1 MKRLTLFFWGRSV
14 LLGCVLAGL
23 VGTARAQL
31 SDTPTVV
38 SQNFDITAST
48 LRQTTPALMMSMGT
62 GRNLTFR
69 LDESATLTDRTI
81 AGLEANIV
89 PKRMKLSS
97 ITVYD
102 TAGTLSPNRFESAP
116 VTLYKV
122 DGAVQVAT
130 ATSMSRGSET
140 VTLPTEGGMVAAVPV
155 TFTFSSEVSV
165 ETGVSYSLA
174 FNWKELSVL
183 PAVLAYPSES
193 LKDIALPGVSL
204 DGSTGGGYVPHV
216 RFQGTAYIHRFIL
229 PVKKVEGTESTS
241 LKGLLEQA
249 AEAAKKELAG
259 LLGGSDADAVVLVA
273 ELSEGAGLTMDTAVT
288 EGVAFVAASYYATKS
303 LVDHGLESTS
313 VPTITF
319 ASDVTVTGPFTVRGG
334 TLTGSSE
341 PMAAE
346 LRLAGDTTAWLPTD
360 FMLRADLR
368 LDCPVPKTGEGNWFA
383 SHPITIAS
391 GRRLVLDHSNYT
403 EEQLPDVTF
412 ASADSTLVLAGQN
425 QDSSKTDIPEKY
437 RAVLRNSSGVIALGR
452 NATIAPDPNAGTAI
466 EVGYNGLTHTLAL
479 LAPEAT
485 LTFPKAVSLGNG
497 EGSSGTLYQ
506 HIGTI
511 KGVDGA
517 LPGITF
523 ASGGY
528 GAFRQDAGEAMLGK
542 VEIASGAEALFRV
555 GDGIDHDGDHGTL
568 TAATSVESLT
578 AQSAGAAATV
588 EVLADGRFEIR
599 TLSLNG
605 AIPGMTL
612 RGGTLAATLGATA
625 QATFGPYGIG
635 QDGVPESEAETLHV
649 VGGGTLDGNG
659 GTLTLSA
666 VSGNGT
672 LTASGKVAIET
683 LYNYDGTVQ
692 ALKDSSDKTGY
703 NHLELSRI
711 LGSTGT
717 VTVGYLGYRKTE
729 NKNEDDDAAAL
740 AAVTKA
746 AADYYGTLAFTDQY
760 ANTLDFSVLRDV
772 IDFPYALD
780 FSKMTQ
786 GIITM
791 RLDQYVGATVRWP
804 ANCEN
809 ITFNLIESGAYGGE
823 AVIPTFPGKIN
834 FVRYKGDGTGT
845 LEGVPSCVVTPNE
858 NGVTSDVTWNPSFTG
873 QGAWIDVEF
882 DGTSKNTGWFT
893 LKGEHGEVDDALY
906 NGLLLGNGT
915 NYGPDN
921 ARRQVVMTDQE
932 GEVGYVKG
940 VFVET
945 GHPVSK
951 GVKLY
956 SRPYVSYSSLT
967 YPEAFSVVLRVM
979 TPNVGKKCIL
989 QLGANHTSDK
999 AGSVNGK
1006 TDSLVFATG
1015 DSGNHLV
1022 VWLVRGNA
1030 GKTAMTEVAEARL
1043 SNATEAAHVV
1053 SVVFDGQTF
1062 RTYLD
1067 GALLTTYTPTK
1078 TVELGTGLQV
1088 GAMLGQEDTTG
1099 DQSVGFVNRAIWAEL
1114 GPIEETDGT
1123 IPNYTSG
1130 VLDYIRFYKG
1140 VLTDKAMEEL
1150 TKASPPVLE
1159 NVRFVRDVPGL
1170 SDFGLWVG
1178 NEQNK
1183 PWTKET
1189 WNGSAWVSDGTY
1201 AEPEE
1206 GAEIRLRVTASGEH
1220 LLQVNVARDTTNRFY
1235 STDRLYPTLVVEP
1248 KEGTTAAG
1256 TVRLVPVGV
1265 ESAEYENTPSQGT
1278 SWITGNAW
1286 YTKLATEDDAQTGAT
1301 FHYGR
1306 LRFLGGAEDPIHDD
1320 TTITNFYGAGYLLP
1334 SGTMG
1339 VTGIFDAGV
1348 CWFSE
1353 LAPFYLKVTGETQP
1367 NVLRLVAGLSLT
1379 RGVDDESRTWQLTG
1393 PVTVEGTS
1401 PDGTDPVQGNANAVS
1416 EQLSQDVW
1424 VAKAS
1429 DAAKWTFFDRT
1440 LTEGGETNGNGATKG
1455 LFAQG
1460 LQTPGRLYLDLTDEA
1475 SKTQYQGNQAFS
1487 AQKWY
1492 RYGYPGA
1499 GTATPSGMEP
1509 KEASENDFAL
1519 AIAFQVRLPED
1530 ATVATLNMDKVP
1542 EATVQTFF
1550 VEPAA
1555 APTDGGVAP
1564 TLSLK
1569 STGTTQLAIQKS
1581 VIVRTPLDV
1590 SNVGTGE
1597 AKDSLALAQG
1607 VEIHRGD
1614 ALDGKYY
1621 GAYISGNQT
1630 FNWPLG
1636 VSSVPRLEVASGG
1649 LVTLSGPQDLRKYQ
1663 TVLAVGEG
1671 ATLRQADAGNTL
1683 RAAGME
1689 LGKGATFAFNSTA
1702 TDGGEGAAVVGV
1714 QLDGNLTLTGN
1725 ATLRSEVAGN
1735 TVFSAAAFRGPV
1747 PTGDE
1752 TWAAG
1757 ATLTLD
1763 VTNSATTW
1771 RIPTVDWANLGLTKA
1786 GPGTVTFSG
1795 GVSTPPTVAG
1805 MVSVNEGKLCVAPA
1819 AATAEDSSESAT
1831 HSGPGIGHRGLHV
1844 AAGATL
1850 AKTDETASE
1859 SAEHVLACIP
1869 NGQTLS
1875 GAGTIDG
1882 FLRLCEGATFDASEC
1897 VTKPLTV
1904 TKGLAVAGNAGAN
1917 ITVALPEGYEARQPF
1932 FEVGRSESHARR
1944 RLKSMKGADQ
1954 WDTVAKIEGGTT
1966 VYYAQPAGIPRPE
1979 SPTDGSTDYDVA
1991 FAEQIVR
1998 YYRGDNAAYL
2008 GAAYA
2013 LTQAGNYRLNEEEI
2027 VNAFRCFEGVWTFD
2041 HEKAEEA
2048 GQAEGVTY
2056 VDAQN
2061 FYMAYEFGISRVT
2074 VAPVEGLS
2082 DHALYVIAEVKVVQK
2097 VTEQWPNLERGL
2109 TRTAAFAPG
2118 VTFELYGHRPGAA
2131 ATTAEGST
2139 SMPPHKDFTD
2149 YVKFDGVVEL
2159 SAFNGGPLA
2168 AEQTRSGATRWFA
2181 IPYTEENFPQRTTTS
2196 LKVKVIPPATSQ
2208 EEVAARLLRA
2218 RDAR

>member
-23 VGTARAQL
+23 AGMTRAQL
-31 SDTPTVV
+31 SETPTVV
-38 SQNFDITAST
+38 SQDFDITAST

-102 TAGTLSPNRFESAP
+102 TAGTLIPERFESTP
-116 VTLYKV
+116 VTLYK
-122 DGAVQVAT
+122 DGETGPVVT
-130 ATSMSRGSET
+130 ATGMERGQET

-165 ETGVSYSLA
+165 EMGVRYSLA
-174 FNWKELSVL
+174 FNWKESSVL
-183 PAVLAYPSES
+183 PAVLAYPSEI
-193 LKDIALPGVSL
+193 LGDIALPGVSL

-216 RFQGTAYIHRFIL
+216 RFTGTAYIHRFIL

-273 ELSEGAGLTMDTAVT
+273 ELYEGAGLTMDTAVT

-319 ASDVTVTGPFTVRGG
+319 ASDVMVTGPFTVRGG

-452 NATIAPDPNAGTAI
+452 NATIAPDPNAGTTI

-485 LTFPKAVSLGNG
+485 LTFPKTVSLGNG

-511 KGVDGA
+511 GGVVDGEF
-517 LPGITF
+517 PGIMF

-568 TAATSVESLT
+568 TATTSVESLG
-578 AQSAGAAATV
+578 AQRAGAAATV
-588 EVLADGRFEIR
+588 EVFSDGRLEIGN
-599 TLSLNG
+599 LSLNG

-612 RGGTLAATLGATA
+612 RGGTLAATMGATA
-625 QATFGPYGIG
+625 QATFGPYDIG

-649 VGGGTLDGNG
+649 VGGGMLDGNG
-659 GTLTLSA
+659 GSLTLSA
-666 VSGNGT
+666 VSGNGE
-672 LTASGKVAIET
+672 LTAKGQVTIET
-683 LYNYDGTVQ
+683 LWAYDGTVQ
-692 ALKDSSDKTGY
+692 AERSETGA
-703 NHLELSRI
+703 NKLTIEKI

-717 VTVGYLGYRKTE
+717 VTVGYLGYRKDGGA
-729 NKNEDDDAAAL
+729 DDDAAAL
-740 AAVTKA
+740 EAVTKA
-746 AADYYGTLAFTDQY
+746 AAGYRGTLAFTDQY

-780 FSKMTQ
+780 FSQMTT
-786 GIITM
+786 GTITM
-791 RLDQYVGATVRWP
+791 RLDQYVGTTVRWP
-804 ANCEN
+804 ADCSK

-823 AVIPTFPGKIN
+823 AVIPTFPGTIHFK
-834 FVRYKGDGTGT
+834 RYNPQGGGL
-845 LEGVPSCVVTPNE
+845 LEADVPVTVTPNE

-915 NYGPDN
+915 NHSGQ
-921 ARRQVVMTDQE
+921 QVVMTDE
-932 GEVGYVKG
+932 ENAVGYVKG

-989 QLGANHTSDK
+989 QLGANHTSDG

-1015 DSGNHLV
+1015 NSGNHLV
-1022 VWLVRGNA
+1022 VWLVRGNSET
-1030 GKTAMTEVAEARL
+1030 GAMTKVAEAEL
-1043 SNATEAAHVV
+1043 ANATTAAHVV
-1053 SVVFDGQTF
+1053 SVVFDGQKF

-1067 GALLTTYTPTK
+1067 GALLTTYTPDTA
-1078 TVELGTGLQV
+1078 VELGTGLQV

-1114 GPIEETDGT
+1114 GPVEETDSS
-1123 IPNYTSG
+1123 IPNYTCG

-1159 NVRFVRDVPGL
+1159 NVRFVRDVPGS

-1189 WNGSAWVSDGTY
+1189 WNGSTWTTGDTY

-1206 GAEIRLRVTASGEH
+1206 GAEIRLRVTEAGVH
-1220 LLQVNVARDTTNRFY
+1220 LLQVNVARDTMNRFY
-1235 STDRLYPTLVVEP
+1235 STDRLYSTLVVEP
-1248 KEGTTAAG
+1248 KAGAAAG

-1265 ESAEYENTPSQGT
+1265 TSADYEEKPDATA
-1278 SWITGNAW
+1278 WITNNEW
-1286 YTKLATEDDAQTGAT
+1286 YTTPATKDDAQAGAT

-1306 LRFLGGAEDPIHDD
+1306 LRFLGGAKDPIHAD
-1320 TTITNFYGAGYLLP
+1320 TTISNFYGAGYLLP
-1334 SGTMG
+1334 SGTTG

-1353 LAPFYLKVTGETQP
+1353 LAPFYLKATGETQP
-1367 NVLRLVAGLSLT
+1367 NVLQLVAGLSLT

-1393 PVTVEGTS
+1393 PVTVEGTQPS
-1401 PDGTDPVQGNANAVS
+1401 EADPVQGNTVVAETA
-1416 EQLSQDVW
+1416 QASQDVW
-1424 VAKAS
+1424 VAAAS

-1440 LTEGGETNGNGATKG
+1440 LTEGGETNGNGETKG

-1475 SKTQYQGNQAFS
+1475 SKEVYQKSQAFS

-1509 KEASENDFAL
+1509 KEASESDFDL

-1530 ATVATLNMDKVP
+1530 ATLNMDDVP
-1542 EATVQTFF
+1542 TATVQTFF

-1555 APTDGGVAP
+1555 TAPADGAVAP

-1569 STGTTQLAIQKS
+1569 SDGTTQLAIQKS

-1590 SNVGTGE
+1590 SNVSESTRNP
-1597 AKDSLALAQG
+1597 DSLALVSG

-1614 ALDGKYY
+1614 AMDDGKYY
-1621 GAYISGNQT
+1621 GAYITGNQT
-1630 FNWPLG
+1630 FDWPLG
-1636 VSSVPRLEVASGG
+1636 VSSVPRLEVAPHGE
-1649 LVTLSGPQDLRKYQ
+1649 VTLSGPQDLRTYP
-1663 TVLAVGEG
+1663 TVLVVGKY

-1689 LGKGATFAFNSTA
+1689 LGEGATFAFKSTA

-1725 ATLRSEVAGN
+1725 ATLSSEAAGN
-1735 TVFSAAAFRGPV
+1735 TVFSAVAFRGPV

-1771 RIPTVDWANLGLTKA
+1771 RIPTVAWENLGLTKT

-1831 HSGPGIGHRGLHV
+1831 HSGPGIGHRGLFV

-1869 NGQTLS
+1869 NGQRLS

-1882 FLRLCEGATFDASEC
+1882 FLRLCEGATFDAAEC
-1897 VTKPLTV
+1897 KKDGQPHPLTV

-1917 ITVALPEGYEARQPF
+1917 ITVALPEDYEAPQPF

-1954 WDTVAKIEGGTT
+1954 WDTVAKIEGDTT

-1979 SPTDGSTDYDVA
+1979 SPTDGSTDYDAA

-2097 VTEQWPNLERGL
+2097 VNEQWSKLERGL
-2109 TRTAAFAPG
+2109 NRTAAFAPG
-2118 VTFELYGHRPGAA
+2118 VTFELWGHRPGAA
-2131 ATTAEGST
+2131 VTTAEGST
-2139 SMPPHKDFTD
+2139 STPPHKDFTD

-2159 SAFNGGPLA
+2159 ESFDGGPK
-2168 AEQTRSGATRWFA
+2168 TDGTRWFA

>member
-14 LLGCVLAGL
+14 LLGCALAGL
-23 VGTARAQL
+23 AGTARAQL
-31 SDTPTVV
+31 SDAPTVV

-48 LRQTTPALMMSMGT
+48 LRQTTPALMMSLGAE
-62 GRNLTFR
+62 RNLTLR

-102 TAGTLSPNRFESAP
+102 TAGTLIPERFESTP
-116 VTLYKV
+116 VTLYK
-122 DGAVQVAT
+122 DGETGPVAT
-130 ATSMSRGSET
+130 ATGMKRGQEA

-165 ETGVSYSLA
+165 ETGVRYSLA
-174 FNWKELSVL
+174 FNWKESSVL
-183 PAVLAYPSES
+183 PAVLAYPSEI
-193 LKDIALPGVSL
+193 LGDIALPGVSL

-216 RFQGTAYIHRFIL
+216 RFTGTAYIHRFIL
-229 PVKKVEGTESTS
+229 PVKNGGMSLGT
-241 LKGLLEQA
+241 
-249 AEAAKKELAG
+249 
-259 LLGGSDADAVVLVA
+259 LLGQAMEAGKSLTDYVRDSNADAVVLVA

-303 LVDHGLESTS
+303 LVDHGLESTT

-334 TLTGSSE
+334 TPTGSSE

-368 LDCPVPKTGEGNWFA
+368 LDCPVPKTEGGWFA

-403 EEQLPDVTF
+403 EEQLPDVAF

-425 QDSSKTDIPEKY
+425 QDPGATDIPEKY

-479 LAPEAT
+479 LAPKAT

-528 GAFRQDAGEAMLGK
+528 GAFRQDAGEARLGK
-542 VEIASGAEALFRV
+542 VEVASGAEALFRV
-555 GDGIDHDGDHGTL
+555 GDGIDRDDDHTSL
-568 TAATSVESLT
+568 TATTSVERLT

-588 EVLADGRFEIR
+588 EVLSDGRLEIGN
-599 TLSLNG
+599 LSLNR
-605 AIPGMTL
+605 AIPGMIL
-612 RGGTLAATLGATA
+612 RGGTLAATKGAAA
-625 QATFGPYGIG
+625 QATFGQNSI
-635 QDGVPESEAETLHV
+635 PESEAETLHV

-666 VSGNGT
+666 VSGNGE
-672 LTASGKVAIET
+672 LTARGQVTIET
-683 LYNYDGTVQ
+683 LYNYDGIVQ
-692 ALKDSSDKTGY
+692 AEGADSSKLTI
-703 NHLELSRI
+703 EKI

-717 VTVGYLGYRKTE
+717 VTVGYLGYKTPAGA
-729 NKNEDDDAAAL
+729 DDDAAAL
-740 AAVTKA
+740 AAVTA
-746 AADYYGTLAFTDQY
+746 AAAGYRGTLAFTEQY

-780 FSKMTQ
+780 FSQMTT

-791 RLDQYVGATVRWP
+791 RLDQYVGTTVRWP

-823 AVIPTFPGKIN
+823 AVIPTFPGTIHFK
-834 FVRYKGDGTGT
+834 RYNPQGGGL
-845 LEGVPSCVVTPNE
+845 LEADIPVTVTPNE

-882 DGTSKNTGWFT
+882 NGTSKNTGWFS

-915 NYGPDN
+915 NHSGK
-921 ARRQVVMTDQE
+921 QVVMTDE
-932 GEVGYVKG
+932 ENAVGYVKG

-1022 VWLVRGNA
+1022 VWLVRGNS
-1030 GKTAMTEVAEARL
+1030 GKEAMTKVAEVELA
-1043 SNATEAAHVV
+1043 NATTAAHVV

-1067 GALLTTYTPTK
+1067 GALLTTYTPDTA
-1078 TVELGTGLQV
+1078 VELGTGLQV

-1099 DQSVGFVNRAIWAEL
+1099 DQSAGFVNRAIWAEL

-1220 LLQVNVARDTTNRFY
+1220 LLQVNVERDTTNRFY

-1320 TTITNFYGAGYLLP
+1320 TTITDFHGAGYLLP

-1475 SKTQYQGNQAFS
+1475 SKEVYQKSQAFS

-1542 EATVQTFF
+1542 TAKVQTFF

-1555 APTDGGVAP
+1555 APAGDAP

-1569 STGTTQLAIQKS
+1569 SDGTTQLAIQKS

-1590 SNVGTGE
+1590 SNVGTGA
-1597 AKDSLALAQG
+1597 AKDSLALARG

-1614 ALDGKYY
+1614 AMEGKYY

-1630 FNWPLG
+1630 FDWPLG
-1636 VSSVPRLEVASGG
+1636 VSSVPRLEVASDG

-1689 LGKGATFAFNSTA
+1689 LGEGATFAFDSTA
-1702 TDGGEGAAVVGV
+1702 TDGGEGAAVMGV

-1771 RIPTVDWANLGLTKA
+1771 RIPTVDWANLGLTKT
-1786 GPGTVTFSG
+1786 GPGTVTFFG
-1795 GVSTPPTVAG
+1795 RVSTPPTVAG
-1805 MVSVNEGKLCVAPA
+1805 KVSVNEGKLCVAPA

-1831 HSGPGIGHRGLHV
+1831 HSGPGFGHRGLFV

-1917 ITVALPEGYEARQPF
+1917 ITVALPEGYEAPQPF

-1966 VYYAQPAGIPRPE
+1966 VYYAQRAGMPRPKD
-1979 SPTDGSTDYDVA
+1979 PTDGSTEYDAA
-1991 FAEQIVR
+1991 FATQMIR

-2013 LTQAGNYRLNEEEI
+2013 FTQAGNYRLNEEEI

-2041 HEKAEEA
+2041 HEKAEGA
-2048 GQAEGVTY
+2048 GQAGSVTY

-2074 VAPVEGLS
+2074 VAPVSELS
-2082 DHALYVIAEVKVVQK
+2082 KTDDDLYVIAEVTVKQK
-2097 VTEQWPNLERGL
+2097 VTEQWPNLARGL
-2109 TRTAAFAPG
+2109 NRTAAFAPG
-2118 VTFELYGHRPGAA
+2118 VAFELWGHRPGAA
-2131 ATTAEGST
+2131 GTTAEGST

-2159 SAFNGGPLA
+2159 ESFDGGPK
-2168 AEQTRSGATRWFA
+2168 TDGTRWFA

-2208 EEVAARLLRA
+2208 EEAAARLLRA
-2218 RDAR
+2218 REAR

>member
-1 MKRLTLFFWGRSV
+1 MRRSMVGFWRRSV
-14 LLGCVLAGL
+14 LLGCALAGL
-23 VGTARAQL
+23 AGMARAQL
-31 SDTPTVV
+31 SETPTVV
-38 SQNFDITAST
+38 SQGFDITAST
-48 LRQTTPALMMSMGT
+48 LRQTTPALMMSLGA

-69 LDESATLTDRTI
+69 LDESVTLTDRTI

-102 TAGTLSPNRFESAP
+102 TAGTLIPERFGSTP
-116 VTLYKV
+116 VTLHK
-122 DGAVQVAT
+122 DGETGPVAT
-130 ATSMSRGSET
+130 ATGMERGQEA

-165 ETGVSYSLA
+165 ETEVRYSLA
-174 FNWKELSVL
+174 FNWKESSVL
-183 PAVLAYPSES
+183 PAVLAYPSKS
-193 LKDIALPGVSL
+193 LGDIALPGVSL
-204 DGSTGGGYVPHV
+204 EGSTGGGYVPHV
-216 RFQGTAYIHRFIL
+216 RFEGTAYIHRFIL
-229 PVKKVEGTESTS
+229 PVKNGGMSLGT
-241 LKGLLEQA
+241 
-249 AEAAKKELAG
+249 
-259 LLGGSDADAVVLVA
+259 LLGQAMGEGKSLTDYVKDSKADAVVLVA
-273 ELSEGAGLTMDTAVT
+273 ELSEDAGLTMDVEVP
-288 EGVAFVAASYYATKS
+288 EGVAVVAASYYATKS
-303 LVDHGLESTS
+303 LVDHGLESTT

-319 ASDVTVTGPFTVRGG
+319 APDVTVTGPFTVRGG
-334 TLTGSSE
+334 TPTGSSE
-341 PMAAE
+341 PMVAE

-368 LDCPVPKTGEGNWFA
+368 LDCPVPKTEGGWFA
-383 SHPITIAS
+383 SHSITIAS

-412 ASADSTLVLAGQN
+412 ASADSTLVLAGQD

-452 NATIAPDPNAGTAI
+452 NATIAPDPNTGTDD
-466 EVGYNGLTHTLAL
+466 ELRVGYNGLTHTLAL
-479 LAPEAT
+479 LAPGAT

-528 GAFRQDAGEAMLGK
+528 GAFRQDAGEARLGK

-555 GDGIDHDGDHGTL
+555 GDGIDRDDDHTSL
-568 TAATSVESLT
+568 TATTSVERLT

-588 EVLADGRFEIR
+588 EVFSDGRLEIGN
-599 TLSLNG
+599 LSLNR
-605 AIPGMTL
+605 AIPGMIL
-612 RGGTLAATLGATA
+612 RGGTLAATKGAA
-625 QATFGPYGIG
+625 EATFGPYGIG

-659 GTLTLSA
+659 DTLTLSA
-666 VSGNGT
+666 VSGNGE
-672 LTASGKVAIET
+672 LTARGQVTIET
-683 LYNYDGTVQ
+683 LYNYDGIVQ
-692 ALKDSSDKTGY
+692 AEGADPSKLTIEK
-703 NHLELSRI
+703 I

-717 VTVGYLGYRKTE
+717 VTVGYLGYKTPAGA
-729 NKNEDDDAAAL
+729 DDDAAAL
-740 AAVTKA
+740 AAVTA
-746 AADYYGTLAFTDQY
+746 AAAGYRGTLAFTEQY

-780 FSKMTQ
+780 FSQMTT
-786 GIITM
+786 GTITM
-791 RLDQYVGATVRWP
+791 RLDQYVGTTVRWP

-823 AVIPTFPGKIN
+823 AVIPTFPGTIHFK
-834 FVRYKGDGTGT
+834 RYNPQGGGLLDAD
-845 LEGVPSCVVTPNE
+845 VPVTVTPNE

-882 DGTSKNTGWFT
+882 NGTSKNTGWFT
-893 LKGEHGEVDDALY
+893 LKGREGADNPDLY

-915 NYGPDN
+915 NHNGE
-921 ARRQVVMTDQE
+921 QIVMNGTSGQT
-932 GEVGYVKG
+932 GYMANM
-940 VFVET
+940 FAET
-945 GHPVSK
+945 GHPVSQ
-951 GVKLY
+951 GANFGT
-956 SRPYVSYSSLT
+956 RPYVSASSFE
-967 YPEAFSVVLRVM
+967 YPEQWSAAFRFT
-979 TPNVGKKCIL
+979 TPNKGNTCLVAL
-989 QLGANHTSDK
+989 
-999 AGSVNGK
+999 GSVYDLIANQS
-1006 TDSLVFATG
+1006 TSHTRALVFATG
-1015 DSGNHLV
+1015 ETGNQVEL
-1022 VWLVRGNA
+1022 WDIRGNSSD
-1030 GKTAMTEVAEARL
+1030 AMGDPIATIDLA
-1043 SNATEAAHVV
+1043 NATSAYHIY
-1053 SVVFDGQTF
+1053 SVTCDGETVKL
-1062 RTYLD
+1062 YLD
-1067 GALLTTYTPTK
+1067 GAFLMSYDYKDTSNLPYGRGLQLGALMGGEGQVNDTIWNKCLPVGREYGARENWWSTP
-1078 TVELGTGLQV
+1078 LGTEV
-1088 GAMLGQEDTTG
+1088 FSEDG
-1099 DQSVGFVNRAIWAEL
+1099 
-1114 GPIEETDGT
+1114 
-1123 IPNYTSG
+1123 G
-1130 VLDYIRFYKG
+1130 VIDYVRFYKG

-1150 TKASPPVLE
+1150 AREAPSIVE
-1159 NVRFVRDVPGL
+1159 NVRFVRDVPGNS
-1170 SDFGLWVG
+1170 SDWVDYT
-1178 NEQNK
+1178 NN
-1183 PWTKET
+1183 PWTKQ
-1189 WNGSAWVSDGTY
+1189 AWEDGQWRTTSEGVG
-1201 AEPEE
+1201 EPEE
-1206 GAEIRLRVTASGEH
+1206 GAEIVLNVTDSGSH
-1220 LLQVNVARDTTNRFY
+1220 ILKVNVTLDKPHLFYKRDRFY
-1235 STDRLYPTLVVEP
+1235 GAL
-1248 KEGTTAAG
+1248 TTQGSG
-1256 TVRLVPVGV
+1256 TVRLEPCEGWMSETVTDAGSTDWMYGFLRFTGGKNDSVNGQTDSRYLAAYIGTPTQLDGGVVRLAWDGV
-1265 ESAEYENTPSQGT
+1265 EIA
-1278 SWITGNAW
+1278 
-1286 YTKLATEDDAQTGAT
+1286 
-1301 FHYGR
+1301 
-1306 LRFLGGAEDPIHDD
+1306 
-1320 TTITNFYGAGYLLP
+1320 
-1334 SGTMG
+1334 SGKTLQM
-1339 VTGIFDAGV
+1339 
-1348 CWFSE
+1348 E
-1353 LAPFYLKVTGETQP
+1353 
-1367 NVLRLVAGLSLT
+1367 AGLSLV
-1379 RGVDDESRTWQLTG
+1379 RGETAEAVEWQLTG
-1393 PVTVEGTS
+1393 PVSG
-1401 PDGTDPVQGNANAVS
+1401 DGSLLGNTDATEAQAS
-1416 EQLSQDVW
+1416 EDVW
-1424 VAKAS
+1424 VKEYA
-1429 DAAKWTFFDRT
+1429 DTDMWTFFDRT
-1440 LTEGGETNGNGATKG
+1440 RTEANGGTANAGGKENG

-1460 LQTPGRLYLDLTDEA
+1460 VQTPGRLFLDLTQSAMVDE
-1475 SKTQYQGNQAFS
+1475 GAFS
-1487 AQKWY
+1487 KQAWH
-1492 RYGYPGA
+1492 RYGYV
-1499 GTATPSGMEP
+1499 GTPASGTHSGMAP
-1509 KEASENDFAL
+1509 VEATADDFKN
-1519 AIAFQVRLPED
+1519 AIAFQVKIDKDTTLKMD
-1530 ATVATLNMDKVP
+1530 AVP
-1542 EATVQTFF
+1542 TATVQTFF

-1569 STGTTQLAIQKS
+1569 SNGTMQLAIQKS

-1590 SNVGTGE
+1590 SNVGTGA

-1614 ALDGKYY
+1614 AFGEKFY
-1621 GAYISGNQT
+1621 GAYITGNQT
-1630 FNWPLG
+1630 FDWPLG

-1689 LGKGATFAFNSTA
+1689 LGEDATFAFKSAA
-1702 TDGGEGAAVVGV
+1702 TDGGEGAAVMGV
-1714 QLDGNLTLTGN
+1714 QLDGNLTLTGD
-1725 ATLRSEVAGN
+1725 ATLASEAAGGK
-1735 TVFSAAAFRGPV
+1735 TVFSAAAFCGPV
-1747 PTGDE
+1747 PVEGE

-1763 VTNSATTW
+1763 ATDSATTW

-1869 NGQTLS
+1869 NEQTLS
-1875 GAGTIDG
+1875 GAGMIDG
-1882 FLRLCEGATFDASEC
+1882 FVRLCEGATFDASEC
-1897 VTKPLTV
+1897 VTKNRPLTV
-1904 TKGLAVAGNAGAN
+1904 TKGIAVAGNAGAN
-1917 ITVALPEGYEARQPF
+1917 ITVALPEGYKAPQPF
-1932 FEVGRSESHARR
+1932 FEVRRSESHARR

-1966 VYYAQPAGIPRPE
+1966 VYYAQRAGMPRPA
-1979 SPTDGSTDYDVA
+1979 SPTDGSTEYDAA
-1991 FAEQIVR
+1991 FATQMIR

-2027 VNAFRCFEGVWTFD
+2027 GNAFRCFEGVWTFD
-2041 HEKAEEA
+2041 HEKAEGA
-2048 GQAEGVTY
+2048 GQAGSVTY

-2074 VAPVEGLS
+2074 VAPVPELS
-2082 DHALYVIAEVKVVQK
+2082 KTDDDLYVIAEVTVVQK
-2097 VTEQWPNLERGL
+2097 VKEQWPNLARGL

-2118 VTFELYGHRPGAA
+2118 VAFELYGHRPGAA

-2208 EEVAARLLRA
+2208 EEAAARLLRA
-2218 RDAR
+2218 REAR

>member
-23 VGTARAQL
+23 AGAVSAQL
-31 SDTPTVV
+31 SETPTVV
-38 SQNFDITAST
+38 SQDFDITAST
-48 LRQTTPALMMSMGT
+48 LRQTTPALMMSLGA

-69 LDESATLTDRTI
+69 LDESVTLTDRTI

-102 TAGTLSPNRFESAP
+102 TAGTLIPERFESTP
-116 VTLYKV
+116 VTLYK
-122 DGAVQVAT
+122 DGETEPVAT
-130 ATSMSRGSET
+130 ATGMERGQET

-155 TFTFSSEVSV
+155 TFTFASEVSV
-165 ETGVSYSLA
+165 ETGVRYSLA
-174 FNWKELSVL
+174 FNWKESSVL
-183 PAVLAYPSES
+183 PAVLAYPSKS
-193 LKDIALPGVSL
+193 LGDIALPGVSL
-204 DGSTGGGYVPHV
+204 EGSTGGGYVPHV
-216 RFQGTAYIHRFIL
+216 RFEGTAYIHRFIL
-229 PVKKVEGTESTS
+229 PVKNGGMSLGT
-241 LKGLLEQA
+241 
-249 AEAAKKELAG
+249 
-259 LLGGSDADAVVLVA
+259 LLGQAMGEGKSLTDYVKDSKADAVVLVA
-273 ELSEGAGLTMDTAVT
+273 ELSEGAGLTMDVEVP
-288 EGVAFVAASYYATKS
+288 EGVAVVAASYYATKS
-303 LVDHGLESTS
+303 LVDHGLESTT

-319 ASDVTVTGPFTVRGG
+319 APDVTVTGPFTVRGG
-334 TLTGSSE
+334 TPTGSSE

-368 LDCPVPKTGEGNWFA
+368 LDCPVPKTEGGWFA

-412 ASADSTLVLAGQN
+412 ASADSTLVLAGQD

-452 NATIAPDPNAGTAI
+452 NATIAPDPNTGTDD
-466 EVGYNGLTHTLAL
+466 ELRVGYNGLAHTLAL
-479 LAPEAT
+479 LAPGAT

-517 LPGITF
+517 LPRITF

-528 GAFRQDAGEAMLGK
+528 GAFRQDAGEARLGE
-542 VEIASGAEALFRV
+542 VEVASGAEALFRV
-555 GDGIDHDGDHGTL
+555 GDGIDRDDDHTSL
-568 TAATSVESLT
+568 TATTSVEHLT

-588 EVLADGRFEIR
+588 EVLSDGRLEIG
-599 TLSLNG
+599 TLSLNR

-612 RGGTLAATLGATA
+612 RGGTLAATKGAAA

-649 VGGGTLDGNG
+649 VGGGTLDGND

-666 VSGNGT
+666 VSGNGE
-672 LTASGKVAIET
+672 LTARGQVTIET
-683 LYNYDGTVQ
+683 LYNYDGIVQ
-692 ALKDSSDKTGY
+692 AEGADSSKLTI
-703 NHLELSRI
+703 EKI

-717 VTVGYLGYRKTE
+717 VTVGYLGYKTPAGA
-729 NKNEDDDAAAL
+729 DDDAAAL
-740 AAVTKA
+740 AAVTAVA
-746 AADYYGTLAFTDQY
+746 AGYRGTLAFTEQY

-780 FSKMTQ
+780 FSQMTT
-786 GIITM
+786 GTITM
-791 RLDQYVGATVRWP
+791 RLDQYVGTTVRWP

-823 AVIPTFPGKIN
+823 AVIPTFPGTIHFK
-834 FVRYKGDGTGT
+834 RYNPQGGGLLDAD
-845 LEGVPSCVVTPNE
+845 VPVTVTPNE

-882 DGTSKNTGWFT
+882 DGTSKNTGWFS

-915 NYGPDN
+915 NHSGK
-921 ARRQVVMTDQE
+921 QVVMTDE
-932 GEVGYVKG
+932 ENAVGYVKG

-1022 VWLVRGNA
+1022 VWLVRGNS
-1030 GKTAMTEVAEARL
+1030 GKEAMTKVAEVELA
-1043 SNATEAAHVV
+1043 NATTAAHVV

-1067 GALLTTYTPTK
+1067 GALLTTYTPDTA
-1078 TVELGTGLQV
+1078 VELGTGLQV

-1159 NVRFVRDVPGL
+1159 NVRFVRDVPGT
-1170 SDFGLWVG
+1170 SNLWVDG
-1178 NEQNK
+1178 TNK

-1220 LLQVNVARDTTNRFY
+1220 LLQVNVARDTMNRFY

-1248 KEGTTAAG
+1248 KVGTTAAG
-1256 TVRLVPVGV
+1256 TVRLVPGGV

-1286 YTKLATEDDAQTGAT
+1286 YTTLATEDDAQTGAT

-1320 TTITNFYGAGYLLP
+1320 LTITDFYGAGYLLS
-1334 SGTMG
+1334 SGTTG

-1353 LAPFYLKVTGETQP
+1353 LAPFYLKATGETQP

-1530 ATVATLNMDKVP
+1530 ATVATLNMDAVP
-1542 EATVQTFF
+1542 TAKVQTFF
-1550 VEPAA
+1550 VEPVA
-1555 APTDGGVAP
+1555 APAGDAP

-1569 STGTTQLAIQKS
+1569 SDGTTQLAIQKS

-1590 SNVGTGE
+1590 SNVGTGA
-1597 AKDSLALAQG
+1597 AKDSLALARG

-1614 ALDGKYY
+1614 AMEGKYY

-1630 FNWPLG
+1630 FDWPLG
-1636 VSSVPRLEVASGG
+1636 VSSVPRLEVAPGG
-1649 LVTLSGPQDLRKYQ
+1649 EVTLSGAQDLRTYR

-1671 ATLRQADAGNTL
+1671 ATLRQDDAGNTL
-1683 RAAGME
+1683 RAAGLE
-1689 LGKGATFAFNSTA
+1689 LGEGATFAFKSAA
-1702 TDGGEGAAVVGV
+1702 TDGGEGAAVMGV

-1725 ATLRSEVAGN
+1725 ATLSSEATGN

-1747 PTGDE
+1747 PVGDE

-1763 VTNSATTW
+1763 ATNSAATW
-1771 RIPTVDWANLGLTKA
+1771 RIPTVDWANLGLTKT

-1805 MVSVNEGKLCVAPA
+1805 MVSVKEGKLCVAPA

-1897 VTKPLTV
+1897 VTKGRPLTV
-1904 TKGLAVAGNAGAN
+1904 TKGLAIAGNAGAN
-1917 ITVALPEGYEARQPF
+1917 ITVALPEGYKAPQPF
-1932 FEVGRSESHARR
+1932 FEVRRSESHARR

-1966 VYYAQPAGIPRPE
+1966 VYYAQRAGMPRPKD
-1979 SPTDGSTDYDVA
+1979 PTDGSTEYDAA
-1991 FAEQIVR
+1991 FATQMIR

-2013 LTQAGNYRLNEEEI
+2013 FTQAGNYRLNEEEI
-2027 VNAFRCFEGVWTFD
+2027 GNAFRCFEGVWTFD
-2041 HEKAEEA
+2041 HEKAEGA
-2048 GQAEGVTY
+2048 GQAGSVTY

-2074 VAPVEGLS
+2074 VAPVKGLS
-2082 DHALYVIAEVKVVQK
+2082 KTDDDLYVIAEVKVEQK
-2097 VTEQWPNLERGL
+2097 VTEQWPNLARGL

-2118 VTFELYGHRPGAA
+2118 VAFALYGHRPGAT

-2168 AEQTRSGATRWFA
+2168 AEQTRSGGTSWFA

-2208 EEVAARLLRA
+2208 EEAAARLLRA

>member
-1 MKRLTLFFWGRSV
+1 MRRSMVGFWRRSV
-14 LLGCVLAGL
+14 LLGCALAGL
-23 VGTARAQL
+23 AGMARAQL
-31 SDTPTVV
+31 SDAPTVV

-48 LRQTTPALMMSMGT
+48 LRQTTPALMMSLGAE
-62 GRNLTFR
+62 RNLTLR
-69 LDESATLTDRTI
+69 LDESVTLTDRTI

-102 TAGTLSPNRFESAP
+102 TAGTLIPERFGSTP
-116 VTLYKV
+116 VTLHK
-122 DGAVQVAT
+122 DGETGPVAT
-130 ATSMSRGSET
+130 ATGMERGQET

-155 TFTFSSEVSV
+155 TFTFASEVSV
-165 ETGVSYSLA
+165 ETGVRYSLA
-174 FNWKELSVL
+174 FNWKESSVL
-183 PAVLAYPSES
+183 PAVLAYPSKS
-193 LKDIALPGVSL
+193 LGDIALPGVSL
-204 DGSTGGGYVPHV
+204 EGSTGGGYVPHV

-229 PVKKVEGTESTS
+229 PVENGGMSLGT
-241 LKGLLEQA
+241 
-249 AEAAKKELAG
+249 
-259 LLGGSDADAVVLVA
+259 LLGQAMEAGKSLTDYVGDPKADAVVLVA
-273 ELSEGAGLTMDTAVT
+273 ELSEGAGLTMDVAVPK
-288 EGVAFVAASYYATKS
+288 GVAFVAASYYATKS
-303 LVDHGLESTS
+303 LVDHGLESTT

-319 ASDVTVTGPFTVRGG
+319 KNAVSVTGPFTVRGG
-334 TLTGSSE
+334 TPTGSSE

-368 LDCPVPKTGEGNWFA
+368 LDCPVPKTEGGWFA
-383 SHPITIAS
+383 SHSITIAS

-403 EEQLPDVTF
+403 EEQLPDVAF

-425 QDSSKTDIPEKY
+425 QDPSKTDIPEKY

-452 NATIAPDPNAGTAI
+452 DATIAPDPNTGTDD
-466 EVGYNGLTHTLAL
+466 ELRVGYNGLAHTLAL
-479 LAPEAT
+479 LAPGAT

-528 GAFRQDAGEAMLGK
+528 GAFRQDAGEARLGE
-542 VEIASGAEALFRV
+542 VEVASGAEALFRV
-555 GDGIDHDGDHGTL
+555 GDGIDRDDDHTSL
-568 TAATSVESLT
+568 TATTSVERLT

-588 EVLADGRFEIR
+588 EVLSDGRLEIG
-599 TLSLNG
+599 TLSLDR

-612 RGGTLAATLGATA
+612 RGGTLAATKGAAA
-625 QATFGPYGIG
+625 QATFGQNGI
-635 QDGVPESEAETLHV
+635 PESEAETLHV

-666 VSGNGT
+666 VSGNGE
-672 LTASGKVAIET
+672 LTARGQVTIET
-683 LYNYDGTVQ
+683 LYNYDGIVQ
-692 ALKDSSDKTGY
+692 AEGADSSKLTI
-703 NHLELSRI
+703 EKI

-717 VTVGYLGYRKTE
+717 VTVGYLGYKTPAGA
-729 NKNEDDDAAAL
+729 DDDAAAL
-740 AAVTKA
+740 AAVTA
-746 AADYYGTLAFTDQY
+746 AAAGYRGTLAFTEQY

-780 FSKMTQ
+780 FSQMTT

-791 RLDQYVGATVRWP
+791 RLDQYVGTTVRWP

-823 AVIPTFPGKIN
+823 AVIPTFPGTIHFK
-834 FVRYKGDGTGT
+834 RYNPQGGGL
-845 LEGVPSCVVTPNE
+845 LEADIPVTVTPNE

-882 DGTSKNTGWFT
+882 NGTSKNTGWFS

-915 NYGPDN
+915 NHSGK
-921 ARRQVVMTDQE
+921 QVVMTDE
-932 GEVGYVKG
+932 ENAVGYVKG

-1022 VWLVRGNA
+1022 VWLVRGNS
-1030 GKTAMTEVAEARL
+1030 GKEAMTKVAEVELA
-1043 SNATEAAHVV
+1043 NATTAAHVV

-1067 GALLTTYTPTK
+1067 GALLTTYTPDTA
-1078 TVELGTGLQV
+1078 VELGTGLQV

-1320 TTITNFYGAGYLLP
+1320 TTITDFHGAGYLLP

-1475 SKTQYQGNQAFS
+1475 SKEVYQKSQAFS
-1487 AQKWY
+1487 EQKWY

-1542 EATVQTFF
+1542 TAKVQTFF
-1550 VEPAA
+1550 VEPVA
-1555 APTDGGVAP
+1555 APAGDAP

-1569 STGTTQLAIQKS
+1569 SDGTTQLAIQKS

-1590 SNVGTGE
+1590 SNVGTGA
-1597 AKDSLALAQG
+1597 AKDSLALARG

-1614 ALDGKYY
+1614 AMEGKYY

-1630 FNWPLG
+1630 FDWPLG

-1683 RAAGME
+1683 RAAGLE
-1689 LGKGATFAFNSTA
+1689 LGEDATFAFKSAA
-1702 TDGGEGAAVVGV
+1702 TDGGEGAAVMGV
-1714 QLDGNLTLTGN
+1714 QLDGNLTLTGD
-1725 ATLRSEVAGN
+1725 ATLASEAAGGK
-1735 TVFSAAAFRGPV
+1735 TVFSAAAFCGPV
-1747 PTGDE
+1747 PVEGE

-1763 VTNSATTW
+1763 ATDSATTW

-1805 MVSVNEGKLCVAPA
+1805 KVIVKEGKLCVAPA

-1850 AKTDETASE
+1850 AKTDEAASE

-1917 ITVALPEGYEARQPF
+1917 ITVALPEGYEAPQPF

-1966 VYYAQPAGIPRPE
+1966 VYYAQRAGMPRPE
-1979 SPTDGSTDYDVA
+1979 SPTDGSTGYDTA
-1991 FAEQIVR
+1991 FAEQMIR

-2013 LTQAGNYRLNEEEI
+2013 FTQAGNYRLNEEEI

-2041 HEKAEEA
+2041 HEKAEGA

-2074 VAPVEGLS
+2074 VAPVKGLS
-2082 DHALYVIAEVKVVQK
+2082 DHALYVIAEVTVKQK
-2097 VTEQWPNLERGL
+2097 VTEQWPNLARGL

-2118 VTFELYGHRPGAA
+2118 VAFELWGHRPGAA
-2131 ATTAEGST
+2131 VTTAEGST
-2139 SMPPHKDFTD
+2139 STPPHKDFTG

-2159 SAFNGGPLA
+2159 ESFDGGPK
-2168 AEQTRSGATRWFA
+2168 TDGTRWFA

-2208 EEVAARLLRA
+2208 EEAAARLLRA
-2218 RDAR
+2218 REAR

>member
-1 MKRLTLFFWGRSV
+1 MKRLTLFFRGRSV
-14 LLGCVLAGL
+14 LLGCVLVGLAGM
-23 VGTARAQL
+23 ANAQL
-31 SDTPTVV
+31 SETPKVV

-48 LRQTTPALMMSMGT
+48 LRQTTSALMMSLGA

-69 LDESATLTDRTI
+69 LDESVTLTDRTI

-102 TAGTLSPNRFESAP
+102 TAGTLIPERFGSTP
-116 VTLYKV
+116 VTLHK
-122 DGAVQVAT
+122 DGETGPVAT
-130 ATSMSRGSET
+130 ATGMERGQET

-155 TFTFSSEVSV
+155 TFTFASEVSV
-165 ETGVSYSLA
+165 ETGVRYSLA
-174 FNWKELSVL
+174 FNWKESSVL
-183 PAVLAYPSES
+183 PAVLAYPSKS
-193 LKDIALPGVSL
+193 LGDIALPGVSL
-204 DGSTGGGYVPHV
+204 EGSTGGGYVPHV
-216 RFQGTAYIHRFIL
+216 RFEGTAYIHRFIL
-229 PVKKVEGTESTS
+229 PVKNGGMSLGT
-241 LKGLLEQA
+241 
-249 AEAAKKELAG
+249 
-259 LLGGSDADAVVLVA
+259 LLGQAMGEGKSLTDYVTDSKADAVVLVA

-303 LVDHGLESTS
+303 LVDHGLESTT

-319 ASDVTVTGPFTVRGG
+319 KNAVSVTGPFTVRGG
-334 TLTGSSE
+334 TPTGSSE

-368 LDCPVPKTGEGNWFA
+368 LDCPVPKTEGGWFA

-403 EEQLPDVTF
+403 EEQLPDVAF

-452 NATIAPDPNAGTAI
+452 NATIAPDPNTGTDD
-466 EVGYNGLTHTLAL
+466 ELRVGYNGLTHTLAL
-479 LAPEAT
+479 LASGAKLT
-485 LTFPKAVSLGNG
+485 LPKTVSLGNG
-497 EGSSGTLYQ
+497 AGSSGTLYQ
-506 HIGTI
+506 HHGTI
-511 KGVDGA
+511 EVSDQTLHG
-517 LPGITF
+517 LTF
-523 ASGGY
+523 AQGGA
-528 GAFRQDAGEAMLGK
+528 GVFRQDAGNASLGN
-542 VEIASGAEALFRV
+542 VRIASGAEALFRV
-555 GDGIDHDGDHGTL
+555 GDGIASDDDHGTVSLMATNTVMAL
-568 TAATSVESLT
+568 TAT
-578 AQSAGAAATV
+578 SAGAAATV
-588 EVLADGRFEIR
+588 EVLSDGRLEIGGC
-599 TLSLNG
+599 TLYE
-605 AIPGMTL
+605 AVPGMTL
-612 RGGTLAATLGATA
+612 RGGTLAAKDFWGMRS
-625 QATFGPYGIG
+625 
-635 QDGVPESEAETLHV
+635 VPANFSESTESITSPSQTLHV
-649 VGGGTLDGNG
+649 DGGGTLEGSDAP
-659 GTLTLSA
+659 LIVSA
-666 VSGNGT
+666 VSGNGP
-672 LTASGKVAIET
+672 LTAKGSVTIGT
-683 LYNYDGTVQ
+683 LYNYDGIVQ
-692 ALKDSSDKTGY
+692 AEGADSSKLTI
-703 NHLELSRI
+703 EKI

-717 VTVGYLGYRKTE
+717 VTVGYLGYKTPAGA
-729 NKNEDDDAAAL
+729 DDDAAAL
-740 AAVTKA
+740 AAVTAVA
-746 AADYYGTLAFTDQY
+746 AGYRGTLAFTEQY

-780 FSKMTQ
+780 FSQMTT
-786 GIITM
+786 GTITM
-791 RLDQYVGATVRWP
+791 RLDQYVGTTVRWP

-823 AVIPTFPGKIN
+823 AVIPTFPGTIHFK
-834 FVRYKGDGTGT
+834 RYNPQGGGLLDAD
-845 LEGVPSCVVTPNE
+845 VPVTVTPNE
-858 NGVTSDVTWNPSFTG
+858 NGVTSDVTWNPSFAG

-882 DGTSKNTGWFT
+882 DGTSKNIGWFS

-915 NYGPDN
+915 NHSGK
-921 ARRQVVMTDQE
+921 QVVMTDE
-932 GEVGYVKG
+932 ENAVGYVKG

-1022 VWLVRGNA
+1022 VWLVRGNS
-1030 GKTAMTEVAEARL
+1030 GKEAMTKVAEVELA
-1043 SNATEAAHVV
+1043 NATTAAHVV

-1067 GALLTTYTPTK
+1067 GALLTTYTPDTA
-1078 TVELGTGLQV
+1078 VELGTGLQV

-1286 YTKLATEDDAQTGAT
+1286 YTTLATEDDAQTGAT

-1306 LRFLGGAEDPIHDD
+1306 LRFLGGAEDPIHAD
-1320 TTITNFYGAGYLLP
+1320 TTITDFHGAGYLLP

-1440 LTEGGETNGNGATKG
+1440 LTEGGETNGNGETKG

-1475 SKTQYQGNQAFS
+1475 SQEVYRKSQAFS

-1555 APTDGGVAP
+1555 APTGDAP

-1569 STGTTQLAIQKS
+1569 SDGTTQLAIQKS

-1590 SNVGTGE
+1590 SNVGKGE
-1597 AKDSLALAQG
+1597 AKDSLALVQG

-1614 ALDGKYY
+1614 AFGEKFY

-1636 VSSVPRLEVASGG
+1636 VSSVPRLEVAPGG
-1649 LVTLSGPQDLRKYQ
+1649 EVTLSGAQDLRTYR

-1689 LGKGATFAFNSTA
+1689 LGEGATFAFNSTA

-1752 TWAAG
+1752 IWAAG
-1757 ATLTLD
+1757 AALTLD
-1763 VTNSATTW
+1763 ATDGGTTW
-1771 RIPTVDWANLGLTKA
+1771 RIPTVDWANLGLTKT

-1805 MVSVNEGKLCVAPA
+1805 KVIVNEGTLCVAPA

-1882 FLRLCEGATFDASEC
+1882 FVRLCEGATFDASEC

-1917 ITVALPEGYEARQPF
+1917 ITVALPEGYEAPQPF

-1966 VYYAQPAGIPRPE
+1966 VYYAQRAGMPRPKD
-1979 SPTDGSTDYDVA
+1979 PTDGSTEYDAA
-1991 FAEQIVR
+1991 FATQMIR

-2027 VNAFRCFEGVWTFD
+2027 GNAFRCFEGVWTFD
-2041 HEKAEEA
+2041 HEKAEGA
-2048 GQAEGVTY
+2048 GQAGSVTY

-2074 VAPVEGLS
+2074 VAPVKGLS
-2082 DHALYVIAEVKVVQK
+2082 KTDDDLYVIAEVKVEQK
-2097 VTEQWPNLERGL
+2097 VTEQWPNLARGL

-2118 VTFELYGHRPGAA
+2118 VAFELWGHRPGAA
-2131 ATTAEGST
+2131 VTTAEGTAST
-2139 SMPPHKDFTD
+2139 PPHKDFTG

-2168 AEQTRSGATRWFA
+2168 AGQTRSGGTSWFA

-2196 LKVKVIPPATSQ
+2196 LKVKVIPPATSR
-2208 EEVAARLLRA
+2208 EEAAARLLRA

>member
-23 VGTARAQL
+23 AGTARAQL
-31 SDTPTVV
+31 SETPTVV
-38 SQNFDITAST
+38 SQGFDITAST
-48 LRQTTPALMMSMGT
+48 LRQTTPTLMMSLGA
-62 GRNLTFR
+62 GRNLAFR
-69 LDESATLTDRTI
+69 LDESVTLTDRTI

-102 TAGTLSPNRFESAP
+102 TAGTLIPERFGSTP
-116 VTLYKV
+116 VTLYK
-122 DGAVQVAT
+122 DGETGPVAT
-130 ATSMSRGSET
+130 ATGMKRGQEA

-165 ETGVSYSLA
+165 ETGVRYSLA
-174 FNWKELSVL
+174 FNWKESSVL
-183 PAVLAYPSES
+183 PAVLAYPSEI
-193 LKDIALPGVSL
+193 LGDIALPGVSL

-216 RFQGTAYIHRFIL
+216 RFTGTAYIHRFIL
-229 PVKKVEGTESTS
+229 PVKNGGMSLGT
-241 LKGLLEQA
+241 
-249 AEAAKKELAG
+249 
-259 LLGGSDADAVVLVA
+259 LLGQAMEAGKSLTDYVKDSNADAVVLVA
-273 ELSEGAGLTMDTAVT
+273 ELSEGAGLTMDVEVP
-288 EGVAFVAASYYATKS
+288 EGVAVVAASYYATKS
-303 LVDHGLESTS
+303 LVDHGLESTT

-319 ASDVTVTGPFTVRGG
+319 ASDFTVTGPFTVRGG
-334 TLTGSSE
+334 TPTGSSE

-346 LRLAGDTTAWLPTD
+346 LRLAGDTTAWVPTD

-368 LDCPVPKTGEGNWFA
+368 LDCPVPKTEGGWFA
-383 SHPITIAS
+383 SHSITIAS

-412 ASADSTLVLAGQN
+412 ASVDSTLVLAGQN
-425 QDSSKTDIPEKY
+425 QDPGATDIPEKY
-437 RAVLRNSSGVIALGR
+437 REVLRNSSGVIALGR

-479 LAPEAT
+479 LAPKAT

-528 GAFRQDAGEAMLGK
+528 GAFRQDAGEARLGK
-542 VEIASGAEALFRV
+542 VEVASGAEALFRV
-555 GDGIDHDGDHGTL
+555 GDGIDRDDDHTSL
-568 TAATSVESLT
+568 TATTSVERLT

-588 EVLADGRFEIR
+588 EVFSDGRLEIGN
-599 TLSLNG
+599 LSLNR
-605 AIPGMTL
+605 AIPGMIL
-612 RGGTLAATLGATA
+612 RGGTLAAAVTAA

-649 VGGGTLDGNG
+649 VGGGTLDGND

-666 VSGNGT
+666 VSGNGE
-672 LTASGKVAIET
+672 LTARGQVTIET
-683 LYNYDGTVQ
+683 LYNYDGIVQ
-692 ALKDSSDKTGY
+692 AEGADSSKLTI
-703 NHLELSRI
+703 EKI

-717 VTVGYLGYRKTE
+717 VTVGYLGYKTPAGA
-729 NKNEDDDAAAL
+729 DDDAAAL
-740 AAVTKA
+740 AAVTA
-746 AADYYGTLAFTDQY
+746 AAAGYRGTLAFTEQY

-780 FSKMTQ
+780 FSQMTT
-786 GIITM
+786 GTITM
-791 RLDQYVGATVRWP
+791 RLDQYVGTTVRWP
-804 ANCEN
+804 ADCSD

-882 DGTSKNTGWFT
+882 DGTSNNIGWFT
-893 LKGEHGEVDDALY
+893 LRDKDGQNEK
-906 NGLLLGNGT
+906 NGLLLGISGVTGSDDIIT
-915 NYGPDN
+915 NTTY
-921 ARRQVVMTDQE
+921 
-932 GEVGYVKG
+932 
-940 VFVET
+940 FET
-945 GHPVSK
+945 TRHPESQ

-956 SRPYVSYSSLT
+956 ARPYVSYSSLT
-967 YPEAFSVVLRVM
+967 YPEAFSVVLRVT
-979 TPNVGKKCIL
+979 TPDAGKKCIL
-989 QLGANHTSDK
+989 QLGANHDE
-999 AGSVNGK
+999 SVNGK

-1043 SNATEAAHVV
+1043 SNATEAAHVI

-1067 GALLTTYTPTK
+1067 GALLTTYTPDTA
-1078 TVELGTGLQV
+1078 VELGTGLQV
-1088 GAMLGQEDTTG
+1088 GSMLGGTKADNG
-1099 DQSVGFVNRAIWAEL
+1099 LVNTAIWAEL
-1114 GPIEETDGT
+1114 GPIAQANG
-1123 IPNYTSG
+1123 G
-1130 VLDYIRFYKG
+1130 VLDYVRFYKG

-1150 TKASPPVLE
+1150 VREAPSIVE
-1159 NVRFVRDVPGL
+1159 NVRFVRDVPGNS
-1170 SDFGLWVG
+1170 SDWVDYTKKPWKKQVYQDNGLWWSRWEWTDVG
-1178 NEQNK
+1178 AY
-1183 PWTKET
+1183 
-1189 WNGSAWVSDGTY
+1189 G
-1201 AEPEE
+1201 EPEE
-1206 GAEIRLRVTASGEH
+1206 GAEIVLNVTDSESH
-1220 LLQVNVARDTTNRFY
+1220 ILNVNVTLDKPHLFYKRDRFY
-1235 STDRLYPTLVVEP
+1235 GVL
-1248 KEGTTAAG
+1248 TTQGSG
-1256 TVRLVPVGV
+1256 TVRLEPCEGWMSETVTDAGSTDWMYGFLRFTGGKNDSVNGQTDSRYLAAYIGTPTQLDGGVVRLAWDGV
-1265 ESAEYENTPSQGT
+1265 EIA
-1278 SWITGNAW
+1278 
-1286 YTKLATEDDAQTGAT
+1286 
-1301 FHYGR
+1301 
-1306 LRFLGGAEDPIHDD
+1306 
-1320 TTITNFYGAGYLLP
+1320 
-1334 SGTMG
+1334 SGKTLQM
-1339 VTGIFDAGV
+1339 
-1348 CWFSE
+1348 E
-1353 LAPFYLKVTGETQP
+1353 
-1367 NVLRLVAGLSLT
+1367 AGLSLV
-1379 RGVDDESRTWQLTG
+1379 RGETAEAVEWQLTG
-1393 PVTVEGTS
+1393 PVSG
-1401 PDGTDPVQGNANAVS
+1401 DGLLLRNTDATEAQAS
-1416 EQLSQDVW
+1416 KDVW
-1424 VAKAS
+1424 VKAY
-1429 DAAKWTFFDRT
+1429 DDQDMWTFFDRT
-1440 LTEGGETNGNGATKG
+1440 RTEANGGTANAGGKENG

-1460 LQTPGRLYLDLTDEA
+1460 VQTPGRLFLDLTKSAVGD
-1475 SKTQYQGNQAFS
+1475 GAFS
-1487 AQKWY
+1487 KQAWY
-1492 RYGYPGA
+1492 RYGYV
-1499 GTATPSGMEP
+1499 GTLATETRSGMAPVVAKAE
-1509 KEASENDFAL
+1509 DFNN
-1519 AIAFQVRLPED
+1519 AIAFQVKIDKDTTLTLD
-1530 ATVATLNMDKVP
+1530 AVP
-1542 EATVQTFF
+1542 TASEKGLVQTFF
-1550 VEPAA
+1550 VEPVA
-1555 APTDGGVAP
+1555 APAGDAP

-1569 STGTTQLAIQKS
+1569 SDGTTQLAIQKS

-1590 SNVGTGE
+1590 SNVSESTRNP
-1597 AKDSLALAQG
+1597 DSLALVSG

-1614 ALDGKYY
+1614 AMDDGKYY
-1621 GAYISGNQT
+1621 GAYITGNQT
-1630 FNWPLG
+1630 FDWPLG
-1636 VSSVPRLEVASGG
+1636 VSSVPRLEVAPHGE
-1649 LVTLSGPQDLRKYQ
+1649 VTLSGPQDLRTYP
-1663 TVLAVGEG
+1663 TVLVVGKY

-1683 RAAGME
+1683 RAAGMA

-1714 QLDGNLTLTGN
+1714 QLDGDLTLTGN
-1725 ATLRSEVAGN
+1725 ATLSSEATGN
-1735 TVFSAAAFRGPV
+1735 TVFSAVAFRGPV

-1771 RIPTVDWANLGLTKA
+1771 RIPTVAWENLGLTKT

-1859 SAEHVLACIP
+1859 SAEHVLACVP

-1897 VTKPLTV
+1897 VPLMV

-1917 ITVALPEGYEARQPF
+1917 ITVALPEGYEAPQPF

-1966 VYYAQPAGIPRPE
+1966 VYYAQRAGMPRPKD
-1979 SPTDGSTDYDVA
+1979 PTDGPTEYDAA
-1991 FAEQIVR
+1991 FATQMIR

-2027 VNAFRCFEGVWTFD
+2027 GNAFRCFEGVWTFD

-2048 GQAEGVTY
+2048 GQAGSVTY

-2074 VAPVEGLS
+2074 VAPVPELS
-2082 DHALYVIAEVKVVQK
+2082 KTDDDLYVIAEVTVVQK
-2097 VTEQWPNLERGL
+2097 VKEQWPNLERGL
-2109 TRTAAFAPG
+2109 NRTAAFAPG

>member
-14 LLGCVLAGL
+14 LLGCALAGL
-23 VGTARAQL
+23 AGMARAQL
-31 SDTPTVV
+31 SDAPTVV
-38 SQNFDITAST
+38 SDDFSITAST
-48 LRQTTPALMMSMGT
+48 LRQTTPARMMSMGSE
-62 GRNLTFR
+62 RNLTFR
-69 LDESATLTDRTI
+69 LNESVTLTDRTI

-89 PKRMKLSS
+89 PKGMKLSS

-102 TAGTLSPNRFESAP
+102 TAGTLIPERFESTP
-116 VTLYKV
+116 VTLYK
-122 DGAVQVAT
+122 DGETGPVVT
-130 ATSMSRGSET
+130 ATGMERGQET

-165 ETGVSYSLA
+165 ETGVRYSLA
-174 FNWKELSVL
+174 FNWKESSVL
-183 PAVLAYPSES
+183 PAVLAYPSEI
-193 LKDIALPGVSL
+193 LGDIALPGVSL
-204 DGSTGGGYVPHV
+204 EGSTGGGYVPHV
-216 RFQGTAYIHRFIL
+216 RFTGTAYIHRFIL
-229 PVKKVEGTESTS
+229 PVEKGGMSLGT
-241 LKGLLEQA
+241 
-249 AEAAKKELAG
+249 
-259 LLGGSDADAVVLVA
+259 LLGQAMEAGKSLTDYVRDPNADAVVLVA
-273 ELSEGAGLTMDTAVT
+273 ELYEGAGLTMDTAVT

-334 TLTGSSE
+334 TPTGNSE

-346 LRLAGDTTAWLPTD
+346 LRLAGDTSQWLPTD

-368 LDCPVPKTGEGNWFA
+368 LDCPVPKTEGGWFA

-425 QDSSKTDIPEKY
+425 QDPSKTDIPEKY
-437 RAVLRNSSGVIALGR
+437 RAVLRNSSGTIALGR
-452 NATIAPDPNAGTAI
+452 NATIAPDPNAGTTI

-485 LTFPKAVSLGNG
+485 LTFPKTVSLGNG

-506 HIGTI
+506 HIGKI
-511 KGVDGA
+511 EGVDGA

-555 GDGIDHDGDHGTL
+555 GDGIDHDDGHSTL
-568 TAATSVESLT
+568 TATTSVESLT

-588 EVLADGRFEIR
+588 EVLADGRFEIG

-612 RGGTLAATLGATA
+612 RGGTLAATKEATA
-625 QATFGPYGIG
+625 QATFGQNGI
-635 QDGVPESEAETLHV
+635 PESEAETLHV

-659 GTLTLSA
+659 GSLTLSA

-672 LTASGKVAIET
+672 LTARGKVAIET

-740 AAVTKA
+740 EAVTKA
-746 AADYYGTLAFTDQY
+746 AAGYRGTLAFTAQY
-760 ANTLDFSVLRDV
+760 ADTLDFSVLRDV

-780 FSKMTQ
+780 FSQMTQ
-786 GIITM
+786 GTITM
-791 RLDQYVGATVRWP
+791 RLDQYVGTTVRWP
-804 ANCEN
+804 ADCSK

-823 AVIPTFPGKIN
+823 AVIPTFPGTIHFK
-834 FVRYKGDGTGT
+834 RYNPQGGGL
-845 LEGVPSCVVTPNE
+845 LEADIPVTVTPNE

-915 NYGPDN
+915 NYGPND
-921 ARRQVVMTDQE
+921 ARQQVVMTDKE
-932 GEVGYVKG
+932 GEVGYVNG

-1015 DSGNHLV
+1015 DDGNRLV
-1022 VWLVRGNA
+1022 VWLVRGNS
-1030 GKTAMTEVAEARL
+1030 GTGAMTKVAEVELA
-1043 SNATEAAHVV
+1043 NATTAAHVV
-1053 SVVFDGQTF
+1053 SVVFDGQKF

-1067 GALLTTYTPTK
+1067 GALLTTYTPDTA
-1078 TVELGTGLQV
+1078 VELGTGLQV
-1088 GAMLGQEDTTG
+1088 GAMLGHEDTTG
-1099 DQSVGFVNRAIWAEL
+1099 DQRVGFVNRDIWAEL

-1170 SDFGLWVG
+1170 SNLWVDG
-1178 NEQNK
+1178 TNK

-1189 WNGSAWVSDGTY
+1189 WDGSTWTTGGTY

-1206 GAEIRLRVTASGEH
+1206 GAEIVLDVTDSESH
-1220 LLQVNVARDTTNRFY
+1220 SLNVNVTLDKNHLFYKRDRFY
-1235 STDRLYPTLVVEP
+1235 GVL
-1248 KEGTTAAG
+1248 TTQGSG
-1256 TVRLVPVGV
+1256 TVRLEPCEGWMSETVTDEGSTDWKYGFLRFTGGKNDSVNGQTDSRYLAAYIGTPTELDGGVVRLAWDGV
-1265 ESAEYENTPSQGT
+1265 EIA
-1278 SWITGNAW
+1278 
-1286 YTKLATEDDAQTGAT
+1286 
-1301 FHYGR
+1301 
-1306 LRFLGGAEDPIHDD
+1306 
-1320 TTITNFYGAGYLLP
+1320 
-1334 SGTMG
+1334 SGKTLQM
-1339 VTGIFDAGV
+1339 
-1348 CWFSE
+1348 E
-1353 LAPFYLKVTGETQP
+1353 
-1367 NVLRLVAGLSLT
+1367 AGLSLV
-1379 RGVDDESRTWQLTG
+1379 RGETAEAVDWQLTG
-1393 PVTVEGTS
+1393 PVSGEGSLRGNTDATEAQTS
-1401 PDGTDPVQGNANAVS
+1401 K
-1416 EQLSQDVW
+1416 DVW
-1424 VAKAS
+1424 VKKYA
-1429 DAAKWTFFDRT
+1429 DTDMWTFFDRT
-1440 LTEGGETNGNGATKG
+1440 QTEANGGTANAGGKGNG

-1460 LQTPGRLYLDLTDEA
+1460 VQTPGRLFLDLTKSAMVDED
-1475 SKTQYQGNQAFS
+1475 AFS
-1487 AQKWY
+1487 KQAWY
-1492 RYGYPGA
+1492 RYGYI
-1499 GTATPSGMEP
+1499 GTPASGTHSGMAP
-1509 KEASENDFAL
+1509 VKATADDFKN
-1519 AIAFQVRLPED
+1519 AIAFQVKIDKDTTLTLD
-1530 ATVATLNMDKVP
+1530 AVP
-1542 EATVQTFF
+1542 TASRKGLVQTFF

-1555 APTDGGVAP
+1555 ASTGDAP

-1569 STGTTQLAIQKS
+1569 SDGTTQLAIQKS

-1590 SNVGTGE
+1590 SNVGTGA

-1614 ALDGKYY
+1614 ALKNGKYY

-1630 FNWPLG
+1630 FDWPLG
-1636 VSSVPRLEVASGG
+1636 VSSVPRLEVAPDG
-1649 LVTLSGPQDLRKYQ
+1649 LVTLSGPQDLRTYQ
-1663 TVLAVGEG
+1663 TVLAVDEG
-1671 ATLRQADAGNTL
+1671 ATLRQAAKGNTL
-1683 RAAGME
+1683 RAAGLE

-1702 TDGGEGAAVVGV
+1702 TDGGEGATVVGV

-1725 ATLRSEVAGN
+1725 ATLRSEAAGN

-1763 VTNSATTW
+1763 ATNSAATW
-1771 RIPTVDWANLGLTKA
+1771 RIPTVDWANLGLTKT

-1805 MVSVNEGKLCVAPA
+1805 KVSVNEGKLCVAPA
-1819 AATAEDSSESAT
+1819 AATAEDSAESAT
-1831 HSGPGIGHRGLHV
+1831 HSGPGIGHRGLFV
-1844 AAGATL
+1844 AVGATL

-1917 ITVALPEGYEARQPF
+1917 ITVALPEDYKASLPF

-1979 SPTDGSTDYDVA
+1979 SPTDGSTDYDAA
-1991 FAEQIVR
+1991 FATQIVR

-2041 HEKAEEA
+2041 HEKAEGA
-2048 GQAEGVTY
+2048 GQAGSVTY

-2074 VAPVEGLS
+2074 VAPVKGLS
-2082 DHALYVIAEVKVVQK
+2082 DHALYVIAEVTVEQK
-2097 VTEQWPNLERGL
+2097 VTERWPTLARGL

-2118 VTFELYGHRPGAA
+2118 VTFELYGHRPSAA
-2131 ATTAEGST
+2131 VTTAEGTTST
-2139 SMPPHKDFTD
+2139 PPHKDFTD

-2168 AEQTRSGATRWFA
+2168 AEQTRSGGTSWFA